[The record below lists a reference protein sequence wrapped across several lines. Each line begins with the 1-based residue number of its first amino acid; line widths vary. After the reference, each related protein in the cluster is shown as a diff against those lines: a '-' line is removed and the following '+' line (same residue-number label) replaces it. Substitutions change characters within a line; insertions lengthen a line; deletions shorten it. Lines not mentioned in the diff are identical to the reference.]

1 MSEVVVT
8 RKDMIDIANYMENGG
23 LVDHMNNA
31 GLSFGAMALILTAI
45 EKECIMIKSELYMNG
60 DIDILKEEENVR

>member
-1 MSEVVVT
+1 MEVSVT
-8 RKDMIDIANYMENGG
+8 RNDIRTIADYMENGG

-45 EKECIMIKSELYMNG
+45 SNECDKILDEMN
-60 DIDILKEEENVR
+60 KEEDNVC

>member
-1 MSEVVVT
+1 MEVNVT
-8 RKDMIDIANYMENGG
+8 RKDIRAIANYIENGG

-45 EKECIMIKSELYMNG
+45 EQECSRILDEMN
-60 DIDILKEEENVR
+60 EVNENE

>member
-1 MSEVVVT
+1 MEVNIT
-8 RKDMIDIANYMENGG
+8 KKDIEAIANYMENGG

-45 EKECIMIKSELYMNG
+45 SNECDRILDEMN
-60 DIDILKEEENVR
+60 KEEEDVC

>member
-1 MSEVVVT
+1 MEVNIT
-8 RKDMIDIANYMENGG
+8 KKDIEAIANYMENSG

-45 EKECIMIKSELYMNG
+45 SNECDRISNQMN
-60 DIDILKEEENVR
+60 KEEENVC